1 MDSKLD
7 TFLYVVKLGSYTKAA
22 KELHI
27 TQPAITQ
34 HMKSLE
40 EYYHAPLLYFKN
52 RRLELTKAGELVL
65 EYAKNLEAME
75 TMLFQKLEKVY
86 EERKDLTFASTLTIG
101 EFTMEPILEKLMT
114 EFRDYN
120 IKMRVDNTE
129 NILAKLKQGQISFAL
144 IEGLFN
150 GEEFE
155 TKKLKL
161 CPYILVTAKD
171 HVLTKKDQVHIQDL
185 LQERLIVREKGS
197 GSREILE
204 MGLKENNESLKS
216 FREVMELGNVNLMKS
231 MVEKGHGISL
241 MYKDAAL
248 KEINQGSLVEVPVVD
263 LKMNRGF
270 YFVRLKDLY
279 PHEEVDEVYEF
290 LKTEMKCGINDQDQ

>member
-1 MDSKLD
+1 MDSKLE
-7 TFLYVVKLGSYTKAA
+7 TFLYVVNLGSYTKAA

-34 HMKSLE
+34 HIKALE
-40 EYYHAPLLYFKN
+40 EYYKAPLLYFKN
-52 RRLELTKAGELVL
+52 RKLELTKAGELL
-65 EYAKNLEAME
+65 LDYAKNQEAME
-75 TMLFQKLEKVY
+75 TMVFQKLGELK
-86 EERKDLTFASTLTIG
+86 EGRKDMTFASTLTIG
-101 EFTMEPILEKLMT
+101 EFTMEPILEKLME
-114 EFRDYN
+114 EFKDYN

-129 NILAKLKQGQISFAL
+129 NILVKLKQGQISFAL

-150 GEEFE
+150 GDEFE

-161 CPYILVTAKD
+161 CPYILVTSKD
-171 HVLTKKDQVHIQDL
+171 HPLTRKADVHIKDL
-185 LQERLIVREKGS
+185 LEERLIVREKGS

-204 MGLKENNESLKS
+204 VGLKENNESLNS
-216 FREVMELGNVNLMKS
+216 FKEVMELGNVNLMKS

-248 KEINQGSLVEVPVVD
+248 KELNAGTLVEVPVSD

-270 YFVRLKDLY
+270 YFVHLKDL
-279 PHEEVDEVYEF
+279 HINEEVEQVYDF
-290 LKTEMKCGINDQDQ
+290 LKKEMKCMVEDDLA